1 MHGLARGTRRASRH
15 PTPPMGETDYQRGLS
30 HAKDGHWQAALEA
43 FERAV
48 ARNPADSV
56 YWLNLAHARMRCG
69 QYDPGAE
76 AAQRGAS
83 LAPGSEPA
91 LAVAAECL
99 NAANRQAQ
107 TVALLGGVDL
117 TRIRDHHVPFELG
130 QAFHHLERF
139 KEAADCYLAAL
150 SRKPDYMVAHVQ
162 LGNVFNRLHLH
173 EEARECYKTAIAVGG
188 DAVQLT
194 SGMTFEDLHACRW
207 DHLGEDLPELMR
219 LMQDGAGYPQ
229 PFQLLAQPSTRSQQ
243 FGAARLYAQNVFAG
257 LELLPEGAPRSAPP
271 RIRLGYFSSDLHEHA
286 TAYLL
291 TQILEHHDR
300 TRFEVVAYSY
310 GVDDASPMRRRIEQ
324 AVDHF
329 VDVRELSNRAT
340 AERIRADG
348 IDILLDL
355 KGYTLGARNGVLA
368 FRPSPIQV
376 NYLGFPGTLGAHF
389 YDYIIGDPT
398 VTPLDHAADYSEKIA
413 QLPICYQ
420 PNDRSRA
427 LGARPTRSECGLPET
442 GFIFCSFN
450 SPYKITAEVFD
461 IWCRLLQQ
469 VEGSVLW
476 LYETNPQARRNL
488 NREAQRRA
496 VDPAR
501 LIWGEQLPQTRHLG
515 RLQLADVVL
524 DTRPVCAHTTGS
536 DALWAG
542 VPVITCPGETFVSRV
557 AASLLNAIDLPELVA
572 PDAAAYESL
581 ALALAR
587 DPQRLTALKERLA
600 HNRERCALFDSARY
614 TRDLEA
620 LFVRMHERHARGL
633 PPDHLAGAD
642 DQRPEPICRGSLDA
656 ACP

>member
-1 MHGLARGTRRASRH
+1 MPGLARSTHRAARRPAR
-15 PTPPMGETDYQRGLS
+15 PLGEADYQRGLS
-30 HAKDGHWQAALEA
+30 HAKNGCWQAALQA

-48 ARNPADSV
+48 ARSPSDNV

-69 QYDPGAE
+69 QYDLAAD
-76 AAQRGAS
+76 AAQRGAA
-83 LAPGSEPA
+83 LAPHSEPA

-99 NAANRQAQ
+99 NAAHRQAE
-107 TVALLGGVDL
+107 TIKLLAGRDLAL
-117 TRIRDHHVPFELG
+117 IRDHHVHFELG
-130 QAFHHLERF
+130 QALHHLDRF

-188 DAVQLT
+188 DTVQLT

-219 LMQDGAGYPQ
+219 LMEAGAGYPQ
-229 PFQLLAQPSTRSQQ
+229 PFQLLAQPSSRGQQ
-243 FGAARLYAQNVFAG
+243 LASARLYAQNVFAG
-257 LELLPEGAPRSAPP
+257 LEPLPEAAPRPASP
-271 RIRLGYFSSDLHEHA
+271 RVRLGYFSSDLHEHA

-300 TRFEVVAYSY
+300 TRFEVIAYSY
-310 GVDDASPMRRRIEQ
+310 GVDDASPARRRIQQ
-324 AVDHF
+324 AVDRF
-329 VDVRELSNRAT
+329 VDVREMSNRAA

-376 NYLGFPGTLGAHF
+376 NYLGFPGTLGAVF
-389 YDYIIGDPT
+389 YDYIIGDPI
-398 VTPLDHAADYSEKIA
+398 VTPLEHAADYSEKIA
-413 QLPICYQ
+413 QMPVCYQ
-420 PNDRSRA
+420 PNDRNRAIAPCPSRA
-427 LGARPTRSECGLPET
+427 ECGLPENA
-442 GFIFCSFN
+442 FVFCSFN
-450 SPYKITAEVFD
+450 SPYKVTAEVFD

-469 VEGSVLW
+469 VDGSVLW
-476 LYETNPQARRNL
+476 LYETNAQARRNL
-488 NREAQRRA
+488 NREAQRRS

-515 RLQLADVVL
+515 RLQLADLVL
-524 DTRPVCAHTTGS
+524 DTRPVCAHTTAS

-542 VPVITCPGETFVSRV
+542 VPVLTCPGDTFVSRV
-557 AASLLNAIDLPELVA
+557 AASLLKAAEVPELI
-572 PDAAAYESL
+572 AADLAEYESISL
-581 ALALAR
+581 QLVHDR
-587 DPQRLTALKERLA
+587 PRLDALKARVA
-600 HNRERCALFDSARY
+600 GNRERCALFDSVRY

-620 LFVRMHERHARGL
+620 LFARMYAHWARGL
-633 PPDHLAGAD
+633 PPDHLA
-642 DQRPEPICRGSLDA
+642 
-656 ACP
+656 ACVDHGQ